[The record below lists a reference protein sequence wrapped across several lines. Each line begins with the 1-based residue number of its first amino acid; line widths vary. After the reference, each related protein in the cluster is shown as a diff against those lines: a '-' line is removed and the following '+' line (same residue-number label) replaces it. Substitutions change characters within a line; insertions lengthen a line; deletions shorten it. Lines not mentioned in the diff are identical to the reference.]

1 MGYSPKE
8 IVERHAYEP
17 FMRIALE
24 EAEKSAN
31 EGNQG
36 VGSVIVRDGEIIA
49 RGRNLENTTHDPT
62 AHAESVAIRNHA
74 SSFPGPETQ
83 RSWDQYFRDPPS
95 LSGTTLF
102 STFEPCP
109 MCCGAILAT
118 GISTLI
124 LGGRPKSGTS
134 RWGDY
139 TLERL
144 VKLTERHNKV
154 EIITGV
160 LSNECFD
167 IRNT

>member
-1 MGYSPKE
+1 MKE
-8 IVERHAYEP
+8 IVERHSYEK

-36 VGSVIVRDGEIIA
+36 VGSVILRGGTREIIG

-62 AHAESVAIRNHA
+62 AHAESMAIRNHA
-74 SSFPGPETQ
+74 SLFPGPETQ
-83 RSWDQYFRDPPS
+83 RSWDQYFSDPPS
-95 LSGTTLF
+95 LSGAMLF

-144 VKLTERHNKV
+144 VELTDRHNEV

-167 IRNT
+167 IRNA